1 LTEDAARYLIV
12 RDASGKIVAFAHFR
26 FTLHGELADC
36 MEGTPCLFVYDI
48 HVDDSIKRK
57 GVAKHLMVMLELIA
71 RKVHTHTHTILF
83 YYFVACDNIY
93 NCTSSFT

>member
-71 RKVHTHTHTILF
+71 RKVHTHAPFYSIILQLVTR
-83 YYFVACDNIY
+83 YT
-93 NCTSSFT
+93 NCTSFT